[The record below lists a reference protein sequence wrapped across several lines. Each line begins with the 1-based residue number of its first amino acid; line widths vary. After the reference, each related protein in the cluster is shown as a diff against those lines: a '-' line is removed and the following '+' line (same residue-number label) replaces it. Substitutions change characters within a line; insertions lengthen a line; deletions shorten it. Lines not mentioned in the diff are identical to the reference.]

1 MRALAVA
8 SMPRLELQS
17 AAFFLLA
24 VAYLMAREERVES
37 TELPAPVA
45 PAARVEPALD
55 PAAPTLAALATEP
68 NLAPR
73 EP

>member
-1 MRALAVA
+1 MRALAEP

-37 TELPAPVA
+37 PELPAPAA
-45 PAARVEPALD
+45 PAARIEPALD
-55 PAAPTLAALATEP
+55 PASTLAALATERDA
-68 NLAPR
+68 APR
-73 EP
+73 DP